1 MDSNRKSVVKG
12 EFMTE
17 SLLARINAIPPLP
30 ESVQEVE
37 RLYRNVDS
45 TLDEMQV
52 AIEKDPFLAANILRL
67 VNSPL
72 YELKTKVTNLKRAI
86 LLLGKAA
93 IRTFVLSS
101 SIDSNFDIDLS
112 PYNMTH
118 EQFQAQCE
126 LQMALAVHWLGKS
139 QDTGASIVVPAAFMS
154 DVGRL
159 IISQTLIEDGKSALL
174 LDALS
179 QGESISQAEKNVCGA
194 TCSEVT
200 AALFKS
206 WELDDDL
213 VSLIACSDSPTG
225 EDEEFVMLCAQLKV
239 IRQTTEL
246 DGTISDSS
254 IAAAKV
260 TIEQFGLDLEAYEG
274 ALEELS

>member
-1 MDSNRKSVVKG
+1 
-12 EFMTE
+12 MTE